1 MKKLEVIKKKPEDLE
16 KMERDLQKEL
26 FNLSSASLA
35 GEDSLK
41 KKARIKVVRR
51 DLARVKTLLNQTKQ

>member
-1 MKKLEVIKKKPEDLE
+1 MKKQEILKKKPDELE
-16 KMERDLQKEL
+16 KLEQELKKEL

-41 KKARIKVVRR
+41 KKARINVVKKNI
-51 DLARVKTLLNQTKQ
+51 ARIKTKLNNS

>member
-1 MKKLEVIKKKPEDLE
+1 MKKLDILKKKPEELAKLE
-16 KMERDLQKEL
+16 LELKKEL

-41 KKARIKVVRR
+41 KKARIKTVKR
-51 DLARVKTLLNQTKQ
+51 DIARIKTILNNS